1 MTESPSDANPPAAP
15 FLDRASRSYWLT
27 RWLILRW
34 LGFVYAF
41 AFLSTALQIVPLVG
55 EHGLMPV
62 GKFLAAAEQAR
73 HSRDLAMFDLPSLFW
88 FGHSD
93 AALATWAWIGFAL
106 SIVVLLGW
114 ANVPIMLAV
123 WAIYMSFVHI
133 GQNWYSFGW
142 DIQILETGLLAAF
155 LCPLLDPRPF
165 SRHAPPVVIIW
176 LFRWLG
182 FRIMLGAGLI
192 KIRGDACW
200 SDLTCLTFHYLTQPI
215 PNPLS
220 RTLHFMPVW
229 FHKFGVLWNH
239 FVELIVPW
247 FSFGPRLSRHIAGLL
262 MISFQITLIL
272 SGNLSF
278 LNWLTIVPFLAC
290 LDDTLLSRLLP
301 QKARAWLEGR
311 RQNARPA
318 TPSELITIGLYTLL
332 VVFLSVPPVANLC
345 SGQQTMNGSFEP
357 LHLVNTYGAFGSVGR
372 QRYEIIFEG
381 TSEPE
386 ITDKTGWREYEFIA
400 KPGDPYRTP
409 RVIAPYQ
416 PRLDWHIWFAAMSSP
431 EQHPWTLHLVWKLL
445 HNDPGALSLL
455 AGNPFP
461 DAPPRYIRARLY
473 RYEFAQPGDPS
484 GLYWKRTELG
494 LWLPP
499 MAVDTP
505 ILRRFL
511 EAYGWVPAG
520 AR

>member
-1 MTESPSDANPPAAP
+1 MTESPSAKPPAEP
-15 FLDRASRSYWLT
+15 FLDRASRPYWLT

-34 LGFVYAF
+34 LGIVYAF

-55 EHGLMPV
+55 EQGLLPA
-62 GKFLAAAEQAR
+62 GKFLGAVEHFKR
-73 HSRDLAMFDLPSLFW
+73 SRDAAMFELPSLFW

-106 SIVVLLGW
+106 SLVVVLGW
-114 ANVPIMLAV
+114 ANVPIMLGL

-133 GQNWYSFGW
+133 GQDWYGYGW
-142 DIQILETGLLAAF
+142 DIQILETGLLAVF

-220 RTLHFMPVW
+220 RAFHFMPVW

-262 MISFQITLIL
+262 MISFQIFLIL

-278 LNWLTIVPFLAC
+278 LNWLTIVPFIAC
-290 LDDTLLSRLLP
+290 LDDTLLVRLLP
-301 QKARAWLEGR
+301 KRAGEWLEQR
-311 RQNARPA
+311 RTEARPLGQ
-318 TPSELITIGLYTLL
+318 TELITIGLYTL
-332 VVFLSVPPVANLC
+332 VVVLLSVSPTLNLC
-345 SGQQTMNGSFEP
+345 SGKQAMNRSFDP
-357 LHLVNTYGAFGSVGR
+357 LHVVNTYGAFGSVGR
-372 QRYEIIFEG
+372 ERNEIVFEG
-381 TSEPE
+381 TSDSE
-386 ITDKTGWREYEFIA
+386 ITDQTVWKEYEFIA
-400 KPGDPYRTP
+400 KPGDPRRAP

-416 PRLDWHIWFAAMSSP
+416 PRLDWQIWFAAMATP
-431 EQHPWTLHLVWKLL
+431 EQYPWTVHLVWKLL
-445 HNDPGALSLL
+445 HNDSGTLSLL

-461 DAPPRYIRARLY
+461 DTPPRYVRARFY
-473 RYEFAQPGDPS
+473 RYEFAQPNDPS

-499 MAVDTP
+499 MSVETP
-505 ILRRFL
+505 ILRKFL
-511 EAYGWVPAG
+511 AAYGWVPED